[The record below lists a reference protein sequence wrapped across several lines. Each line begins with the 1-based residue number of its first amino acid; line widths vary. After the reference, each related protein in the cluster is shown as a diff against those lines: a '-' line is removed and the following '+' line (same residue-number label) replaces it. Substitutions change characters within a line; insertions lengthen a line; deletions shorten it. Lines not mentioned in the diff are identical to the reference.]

1 MQNKFKTII
10 SHLLLRIYSI
20 SRPVKLLHI
29 ISPKILLKLCKVWT
43 WRDAAWMPHQS
54 FRTAPV
60 VEGCLTKVQ
69 VFLGVAHYRSKAK
82 DKGLGILVPP
92 GLTLTGHFSSKA
104 TGGANWGCPMC
115 NTVLLSM
122 LNSAS
127 PPSLPQLLIPNKL
140 LNTKLTWESCFWR
153 TQIVT
158 DNTTGLAK
166 KFIQVI
172 SCGKSQTFL
181 SNQCSL
187 PLKRWGKLKWGGL
200 FVSNIL
206 ELLLYSNAHYRWLM
220 PSTSLIILCKIF

>member
-104 TGGANWGCPMC
+104 YAISG
-115 NTVLLSM
+115 
-122 LNSAS
+122 
-127 PPSLPQLLIPNKL
+127 
-140 LNTKLTWESCFWR
+140 R
-153 TQIVT
+153 TLGPVARSDFSRQA
-158 DNTTGLAK
+158 DNL
-166 KFIQVI
+166 FY
-172 SCGKSQTFL
+172 GKPHEF
-181 SNQCSL
+181 
-187 PLKRWGKLKWGGL
+187 
-200 FVSNIL
+200 
-206 ELLLYSNAHYRWLM
+206 
-220 PSTSLIILCKIF
+220 